1 MRQALPKHAAIVQ
14 MMDDQRVQPV
24 QLSRSALTTLVFFGV
39 ICALLLVIGRRDYPN
54 LHTAADTGIF
64 LLSAMLALLL
74 WDMAARVQRPL
85 KAWLAVSFAITA
97 VFELV
102 HVGVT
107 VEWWGSLESVAR
119 AASLLR
125 PATWPPAAYLLP
137 LGVGYSLWHLHLGG
151 KRTLQFA
158 LTLTIVG
165 AVLLSIF
172 YSLPRYTAPGWFG
185 ITRPTLVGVPVL
197 WAIVAYAC
205 WRLRTADRI
214 LPMLALMAAVLCVAN
229 VSMLYSRAPH
239 DSQAMVAHLARLAG
253 YLVLLLFL
261 LQMAAMDML
270 ARIRAE
276 QALAKLNRE
285 LEHRVLERTS
295 QLKSTNDLLETEIGV
310 RRQAEQKSLTQL
322 MRLHLLQ
329 QITRAIGERQD
340 LPSIFQAVIRRL
352 EENLPID
359 FGCACSYEPVDQT
372 LTVVSVGKGDNG
384 IASSLIRPQRA
395 RIAVIENGLSRC
407 LSGELVHEPDISRS
421 LGPFLRQLAAVGL
434 RSLIVAPLSAENRV
448 FGAFIVARREP
459 ENFSSSDC
467 EFLRQLSEHVG
478 LAAHQ
483 ARLYGSLQEAY
494 DELRDTQR
502 NVMQQER
509 LRVMGQMASG
519 VAHDINNAI
528 SPVALYTD
536 LLLDPAAG
544 LNDRARGYLTITKR
558 ALEDVAATV
567 GRMREFSRPRE
578 DCVAQTRI
586 DLNRIVEQAIE
597 LTSVRWSNEVQQRG
611 AVIAVQQELCAEPPV
626 IRGVESE
633 IRDALTNLIFNA
645 VDAMPDGGMLTV
657 RTRSIAQAGMPIS
670 VGLEVCDTGVGMD
683 EETRR
688 RCLEPFY
695 TTKGER
701 GTGLGL
707 AMVYGAVQRSD
718 ASIDIESAVGKGT
731 TMRILFPTAPA
742 DAERSEPQRGAA
754 LSTRPLRILVV
765 DDDPIVLE
773 AMLEVLAVSGHLVSV
788 AEGGRAGIQAFLDSQ
803 KRGERFEVVITDLGM
818 PHTSG
823 REVAAAVK
831 ASSPTT
837 PVILLTGWGQR
848 LSENSE
854 IPPFVDRVL
863 SKPPN
868 LYDLRTALAQL
879 TQPTPKDLP
888 ASSSRL
894 S

>member
-1 MRQALPKHAAIVQ
+1 MQRLFQTMK
-14 MMDDQRVQPV
+14 DQRTPQVQP
-24 QLSRSALTTLVFFGV
+24 SRSALSTLVLFAA
-39 ICALLLVIGRRDYPN
+39 ICALLLASGRRDYPN
-54 LHTAADTGIF
+54 LHTAADTGVF
-64 LLSAMLALLL
+64 LLSAMLAVLL
-74 WDMAARVQRPL
+74 WDMAARIRRPL
-85 KAWLAVSFAITA
+85 KAWLAMSFAITA

-102 HVGVT
+102 HVIVT
-107 VEWWGSLESVAR
+107 VDWWGSLEGVTR
-119 AASLLR
+119 AAALLR
-125 PATWPPAAYLLP
+125 PSTWPPAAYLLP

-151 KRTLQFA
+151 KRTLWFA

-165 AVLLSIF
+165 AALLWTF
-172 YSLPRYTAPGWFG
+172 YFLPRYTAPGWLG
-185 ITRPTLVGVPVL
+185 VTRPTLVGVPVL

-205 WRLRTADRI
+205 WRMRAADRV
-214 LPMLALMAAVLCVAN
+214 LPIIVLMATVLCMAN
-229 VSMLYSRAPH
+229 VPMLYSRAPH
-239 DSQAMVAHLARLAG
+239 DTQAVVAHLGRLAG
-253 YLVLLLFL
+253 YLVLLLSL

-270 ARIRAE
+270 DRIRAE
-276 QALAKLNRE
+276 DALAKLNQE
-285 LEHRVLERTS
+285 LERRVLERTS
-295 QLKSTNDLLETEIGV
+295 QLKSTNDSLETEIAV

-340 LPSIFQAVIRRL
+340 LPSIFQVVIRRL

-359 FGCACSYEPVDQT
+359 FGCACSYEQVDQT
-372 LTVVSVGKGDNG
+372 LTVVSVGGRD
-384 IASSLIRPQRA
+384 SSLATSFVRPERA
-395 RIAVIENGLSRC
+395 RIAVIENGLGRC
-407 LSGELVHEPDISRS
+407 LRGDLVHEPDIRRS

-434 RSLIVAPLSAENRV
+434 RSLVIAPLSAEGKV
-448 FGAFIVARREP
+448 FGAFIVARRDP
-459 ENFSSSDC
+459 EIFTSSDC

-483 ARLYGSLQEAY
+483 ARLYGALQQAY

-502 NVMQQER
+502 AVMQQER
-509 LRVMGQMASG
+509 LRVVGQMASG

-536 LLLDPAAG
+536 LLLD
-544 LNDRARGYLTITKR
+544 LESELSERARSYLTICKR
-558 ALEDVAATV
+558 AIEDVAATV
-567 GRMREFSRPRE
+567 GRMREFSRPR
-578 DCVAQTRI
+578 DACVAQTRI
-586 DLNRIVEQAIE
+586 DLNRVVEQAIE
-597 LTSVRWSNEVQQRG
+597 LTSVRWSNEVQKQG
-611 AVIAVQQELCAEPPV
+611 AVIVVTQELCAEPPV

-645 VDAMPDGGMLTV
+645 VDAMPSGGTLTV
-657 RTRSIAQAGMPIS
+657 RTRIIAAGAIPVS
-670 VGLEVCDTGVGMD
+670 VGLEVCDTGIGMD

-695 TTKGER
+695 TTKGDR

-718 ASIDIESAVGKGT
+718 AAIEIESAVGKGT
-731 TMRILFPTAPA
+731 TIRVLFPAAPA
-742 DAERSEPQRGAA
+742 DAERSKLVMAAA
-754 LSTRPLRILVV
+754 LSARPLRVLVV

-773 AMLEVLAVSGHLVSV
+773 TMLEVLTACGHLVAV
-788 AEGGRAGIQAFLDSQ
+788 AEGGNSGIQSFLDSQ
-803 KRGERFEVVITDLGM
+803 KRGEPFEVVMTDLGM

-848 LSENSE
+848 LSENNE

-863 SKPPN
+863 SKPPT
-868 LYDLRTALAQL
+868 LYDLRNALAEL
-879 TQPTPKDLP
+879 TMLP
-888 ASSSRL
+888 PA
-894 S
+894 